1 MISAKRKEKDL
12 SSLSLARFSS
22 EWKNKREIRQ
32 TRGAKTW
39 FLSSRF
45 GRRERRQRILWWSAA
60 SPLFQVAANALVTLL
75 VLSACLPSSR
85 GGKRGER
92 RYLNELLRIVN
103 KRAILTLVVMTFLPF
118 PSSLSLSLFKKVSK
132 IFFLFEGR
140 EKTRER
146 KSRVQWIARR
156 EKEKEEDE
164 EDGSVLFPYHPKKS
178 GRSKAPPRLFV
189 LQEIKYEAIKLPVN
203 REPRRR
209 LRRPL
214 LFFCASNL
222 GASRKGQIM
231 ASL

>member
-1 MISAKRKEKDL
+1 MVRRIAAFSGSRKRISH
-12 SSLSLARFSS
+12 
-22 EWKNKREIRQ
+22 
-32 TRGAKTW
+32 
-39 FLSSRF
+39 SSRSL
-45 GRRERRQRILWWSAA
+45 RL
-60 SPLFQVAANALVTLL
+60 SPLLE
-75 VLSACLPSSR
+75 

-118 PSSLSLSLFKKVSK
+118 PSSLSLVKKSIENFLSLRG
-132 IFFLFEGR
+132 EGKN
-140 EKTRER
+140 ETR
-146 KSRVQWIARR
+146 RVQWIARR

-178 GRSKAPPRLFV
+178 GRFKAPPRLFV

>member
-1 MISAKRKEKDL
+1 MISAKRREKDL

-118 PSSLSLSLFKKVSK
+118 PSSLSLVKKSIENFLSLRG
-132 IFFLFEGR
+132 EGKN
-140 EKTRER
+140 ETR
-146 KSRVQWIARR
+146 RVQWIARR

-189 LQEIKYEAIKLPVN
+189 LQEIKYEAIKLPVK

>member
-1 MISAKRKEKDL
+1 MVS
-12 SSLSLARFSS
+12 
-22 EWKNKREIRQ
+22 
-32 TRGAKTW
+32 
-39 FLSSRF
+39 FLSVRTPRAAPTNPLMVRRIAAFSGSRK
-45 GRRERRQRILWWSAA
+45 RISDSSRSLRL
-60 SPLFQVAANALVTLL
+60 SPLLE
-75 VLSACLPSSR
+75 

-118 PSSLSLSLFKKVSK
+118 PSSLSLVKKSIENFLSLRG
-132 IFFLFEGR
+132 EGKN
-140 EKTRER
+140 ETR
-146 KSRVQWIARR
+146 RVQWIARR